1 MALRVVVVFEFDDIL
16 YPNGSAADTAV
27 DIVTDECERM
37 RLAVIA
43 DKVWVD
49 DVYMSREEGAE

>member
-1 MALRVVVVFEFDDIL
+1 MALRVVVVFEFDDVL
-16 YPNGSAADTAV
+16 YPNGSAADNAV

-49 DVYMSREEGAE
+49 DVYMSKGEVAE